1 MTDHTVL
8 LFEVYDVGQARVQ
21 THQVRPKLCALN
33 SRSVFVCLVLR
44 NRRVSVMG
52 EDTQRDALTNVTD
65 DGNNG
70 NASTDDEQKKD
81 TVYFFV
87 GGCSESH
94 NQEAAG
100 EVTMA
105 LIDYFY
111 LPNELRNNVQV
122 VQEIET
128 APGGLHEQRWHVF
141 KACLAPS
148 LDAWVDK
155 RGEGTTYHSLYYSS
169 LAVDG
174 DDCQLPE
181 GAGVNA
187 HSLDGNS
194 HGIDTRSHTYGES
207 EPAVGLRES
216 PDESKGQTK
225 DEAVEEEDEE
235 DDEEEERSSS
245 VIYEEVGAFVN
256 EQLVRTNLSN
266 DLEIS
271 EGDVIR
277 GQREIMKRLQFPCC

>member
-1 MTDHTVL
+1 M
-8 LFEVYDVGQARVQ
+8 
-21 THQVRPKLCALN
+21 
-33 SRSVFVCLVLR
+33 
-44 NRRVSVMG
+44 
-52 EDTQRDALTNVTD
+52 
-65 DGNNG
+65 
-70 NASTDDEQKKD
+70 
-81 TVYFFV
+81 
-87 GGCSESH
+87 
-94 NQEAAG
+94 
-100 EVTMA
+100 
-105 LIDYFY
+105 
-111 LPNELRNNVQV
+111 
-122 VQEIET
+122 
-128 APGGLHEQRWHVF
+128 
-141 KACLAPS
+141 
-148 LDAWVDK
+148 
-155 RGEGTTYHSLYYSS
+155 
-169 LAVDG
+169 
-174 DDCQLPE
+174 
-181 GAGVNA
+181 NA

-277 GQREIMKRLQFPCC
+277 GQREIMKRLSEEDGQFFEREMRRLSKKDGKSLGVNGLDFLGDCDSSNLGGPRCTDPFSSHEKSP